1 MRGGSS
7 LMTQIEKTQTRTGG
21 RCQMASTGRTLKS
34 STAAARMDSPLMPFI
49 FPRALLLSCYNMAF
63 SVSMFM
69 A

>member
-34 STAAARMDSPLMPFI
+34 STAAARMDSPPTPFI
-49 FPRALLLSCYNMAF
+49 FPRTLLLCCYSVAF